1 MEKTLSFKKRPA
13 GEIAAEI
20 VPLICAGIVTGLVN
34 GLFGGGGGM
43 LVVPML
49 TFLSKMPV
57 KNAHATAILII
68 LPVSALSGILYA
80 AFGNFSLSS
89 GLPVSAGVLAGGIAG
104 AFLLKKLSAKWVSA
118 VFALVMLAAGLKM
131 LFF

>member
-13 GEIAAEI
+13 GEIAGEI

-49 TFLSKMPV
+49 PV

>member
-1 MEKTLSFKKRPA
+1 MKNTLLRSIGEKELQISEKC
-13 GEIAAEI
+13 
-20 VPLICAGIVTGLVN
+20 VLVCAGIVTGLAN

-49 TFLSKMPV
+49 AFLAGMPV

-68 LPVSALSGILYA
+68 LPVSALSGIIYA
-80 AFGNFSLSS
+80 AFGNFTLSA
-89 GLPVSAGVLAGGIAG
+89 GIPVTAGVLAGGVLG
-104 AFLLKKLSAKWVSA
+104 ALLLKKLPVKWISVI
-118 VFALVMLAAGLKM
+118 FAAAMLAAGGKM

>member
-13 GEIAAEI
+13 GEIAGEI

-89 GLPVSAGVLAGGIAG
+89 GLPVSSGVLAGGIAG

>member
-1 MEKTLSFKKRPA
+1 MKNTLLRSIGEKERQISEKCVL
-13 GEIAAEI
+13 
-20 VPLICAGIVTGLVN
+20 VCAGIVTGLAN

-49 TFLSKMPV
+49 AFLAGMPV

-68 LPVSALSGILYA
+68 LPVSALSGIIYA
-80 AFGNFSLSS
+80 AFGNFTLSA
-89 GLPVSAGVLAGGIAG
+89 GIPVTAGVLAGGVLG
-104 AFLLKKLSAKWVSA
+104 ALLLKKLPVKWISVI
-118 VFALVMLAAGLKM
+118 FAAAMLAAGGKM

>member
-1 MEKTLSFKKRPA
+1 MKNTLLRSIGEKERQISEKCVL
-13 GEIAAEI
+13 
-20 VPLICAGIVTGLVN
+20 VCAGIVTGLAN

-49 TFLSKMPV
+49 AFLAGMPV

-68 LPVSALSGILYA
+68 LPVSALSGFLYA
-80 AFGNFSLSS
+80 AFGHFSFSS
-89 GLPVSAGVLAGGIAG
+89 GLPVTLGVLAGGVIG
-104 AFLLKKLSAKWVSA
+104 AFLLKKLSVKWVS
-118 VFALVMLAAGLKM
+118 VIFAAAMLAAGAKM

>member
-1 MEKTLSFKKRPA
+1 MNKTLAFQNMS
-13 GEIAAEI
+13 AAEKAGAI
-20 VPLICAGIVTGLVN
+20 VPLLCAGIVTGLVN

-49 TFLSKMPV
+49 IFLTKMPV
-57 KNAHATAILII
+57 KNAHATAILVI
-68 LPVSALSGILYA
+68 LPVCALSGALYA
-80 AFGNFSLSS
+80 AFGNFTL
-89 GLPVSAGVLAGGIAG
+89 SAGFPVAGGVFAGGIAG

-118 VFALVMLAAGLKM
+118 VFALVMLAAGIKM